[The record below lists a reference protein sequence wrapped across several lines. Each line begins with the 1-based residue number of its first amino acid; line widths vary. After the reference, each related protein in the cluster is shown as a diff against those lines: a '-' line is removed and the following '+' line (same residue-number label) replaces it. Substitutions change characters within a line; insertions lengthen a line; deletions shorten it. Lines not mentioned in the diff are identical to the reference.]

1 MALKFW
7 DTVIREIYNSKSVND
22 DFRADSEST
31 KVHTITVTIAQLKSY
46 IKHLSN
52 SIPNIDSN
60 TKDILNNNV
69 IDLTNK
75 LYNDLKNN
83 VERIGR
89 RRNNST
95 QMISVGKNEFT
106 FRTIGVRGINSEF
119 LEAKRGA
126 TAEFIRNLKRLGAT
140 LDKRVKDQKGKV
152 TTQDVLMKKELE
164 FSHSHGGKMTTIG
177 ALQGR
182 RIFKKMT
189 ENVENSLKGKGYDT
203 AIIKNQLQEDL
214 IDYFQHTLK
223 IDIYQTDATGK
234 GKFHDN
240 YTVYG
245 TLEHRLDNKSKTR
258 GYDANEHSFG
268 VKLRKE
274 IAKSLKKNVQNKDIA
289 GSPKLSDRAADAV
302 IAKFRKKIKAKGTKV
317 VGGKKVKT
325 VTGKRSTGPVKNT
338 SPVKG
343 RRKKGKVG
351 KNIVKTPISSMAGVG
366 TGLIRQQ
373 QKQRTKRSNI
383 ALAGLMTR
391 LNSALPYMV
400 RENMESPRLNYRGT
414 GREGPFTSTVRV
426 TGVTPM
432 NRKNP
437 EAGGVNINYTY
448 GLYPYQTFE
457 PGFEQGDFY
466 RDPRKLIEESIF
478 ELARN
483 IKSEYFMRG
492 IAMRRTATG
501 RDYRFKRGN

>member
-7 DTVIREIYNSKSVND
+7 DTVIHSIYNDVED
-22 DFRADSEST
+22 TFRKDNEST
-31 KVHTITVTIAQLKSY
+31 KVHTITVTTAQLERY
-46 IKHLSN
+46 IKHLSK
-52 SIPNIDSN
+52 SIPNLDQK
-60 TKDILNNNV
+60 TKDILDNDV
-69 IDLTNK
+69 INLTND
-75 LYNDLKNN
+75 LYNDLKYN
-83 VERIGR
+83 VEALGR
-89 RRNNST
+89 RKDSMTQIIST
-95 QMISVGKNEFT
+95 GKNEFT
-106 FRTIGVRGINSEF
+106 FRSIGVRDGSGF
-119 LEAKRGA
+119 LQAKRAA
-126 TAEFIRNLKRLGAT
+126 TSKFIMNLKRKGAT
-140 LDKRVKDQKGKV
+140 LNKRVKDSKGND

-177 ALQGR
+177 TLQGL
-182 RIFKKMT
+182 RIFKNMT

-203 AIIKNQLQEDL
+203 SIIKNQLQEDL

-245 TLEHRLDNKSKTR
+245 TLEHRLDNAGKTR

-302 IAKFRKKIKAKGTKV
+302 IAKFRKKIKAKGAKV

-325 VTGKRSTGPVKNT
+325 ITGKRSTGPVKNT
-338 SPVKG
+338 SPAKG
-343 RRKKGKVG
+343 RRKKGKAG
-351 KNIVKTPISSMAGVG
+351 KKIAKTPITNMAGVG
-366 TGLIRQQ
+366 TGLLRQQ
-373 QKQRTKRSNI
+373 QKQKTKRSNI

-400 RENMESPRLNYRGT
+400 RENMGSPKLNYRGT

-501 RDYRFKRGN
+501 RDYNFKRGK